1 MHVLI
6 PAAGSGRRMGADR
19 NKLLL
24 PVLDR
29 EILAWT
35 LRAAASALS
44 TEWIGIVG
52 QPHDFPQFEQIVQA
66 ENLDVPVELIR
77 GGSTRQES
85 VFLGL
90 QRLEE
95 LRTPSGSSI
104 ERVSIHD
111 GARCLAAPELFDR
124 CAAALDVA
132 QGAIAA
138 IPVKDTIKRVKPSL
152 SSAPLLV
159 GQEIV
164 DTPDRSQLWAAQTP
178 QCFKLAPLL
187 AAHRQAV
194 TEDWAVT
201 DDASLFENVGLTV
214 ELVMGEETNVKLTTP
229 WDLEIAKQILA
240 DRLAAAV

>member
-35 LRAAASALS
+35 LRAAAAASS
-44 TEWIGIVG
+44 TEWIGIIG
-52 QPHDFPQFEQIVQA
+52 QTHDFKQFDRIVQA
-66 ENLDVPVELIR
+66 ENLTVPVELIQ
-77 GGSTRQES
+77 GGNTRQES

-90 QRLEE
+90 QRLKE
-95 LRTPSGSSI
+95 LSTATL
-104 ERVSIHD
+104 VSIHD
-111 GARCLAAPELFDR
+111 GARCLASPELFDR
-124 CAAALDVA
+124 CAAALDVTD
-132 QGAIAA
+132 GAIAA
-138 IPVKDTIKRVKPSL
+138 IPVKDTIKRVKPS
-152 SSAPLLV
+152 SAVSTATSQLLA
-159 GQEIV
+159 GQEII

-229 WDLEIAKQILA
+229 WDLEIAKQILS
-240 DRLAAAV
+240 DRLAAV

>member
-35 LRAAASALS
+35 LRAAASATS

-52 QPHDFPQFEQIVQA
+52 QPHDFPQFKQILEA
-66 ENLDVPVELIR
+66 ENLTVPVELIQ

-90 QRLEE
+90 QRLAE
-95 LRTPSGSSI
+95 LGTATV
-104 ERVSIHD
+104 VSIHD
-111 GARCLAAPELFDR
+111 GARCLASPELFDR

-132 QGAIAA
+132 DGAIAA
-138 IPVKDTIKRVKPSL
+138 IPVKDTIKRVKS
-152 SSAPLLV
+152 SSASSPLLA
-159 GQEIV
+159 GQTII

-178 QCFKLAPLL
+178 QCFNLAPLL
-187 AAHRQAV
+187 AAHRQAISA
-194 TEDWAVT
+194 EWAVT

-229 WDLEIAKQILA
+229 WDLEIAKQILG
-240 DRLAAAV
+240 DRLAAV